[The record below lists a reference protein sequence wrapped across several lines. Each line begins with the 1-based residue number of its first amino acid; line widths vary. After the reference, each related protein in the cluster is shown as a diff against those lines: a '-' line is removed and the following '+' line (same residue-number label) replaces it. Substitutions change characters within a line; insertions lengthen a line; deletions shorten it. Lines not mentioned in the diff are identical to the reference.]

1 MRSQPTM
8 NRDELASRRVLSTR
22 EAAELLAR
30 SPSTLRKWAAR
41 NLGPIRPVRI
51 CGRLGWRAQDLA
63 ELLRDA
69 R

>member
-1 MRSQPTM
+1 MRNRS
-8 NRDELASRRVLSTR
+8 NVSRDELQRRRVLSTR

-30 SPSTLRKWAAR
+30 SPATLRKWASR
-41 NLGPIRPVRI
+41 NLGPIQPVRI

-63 ELLRDA
+63 ELLRNA